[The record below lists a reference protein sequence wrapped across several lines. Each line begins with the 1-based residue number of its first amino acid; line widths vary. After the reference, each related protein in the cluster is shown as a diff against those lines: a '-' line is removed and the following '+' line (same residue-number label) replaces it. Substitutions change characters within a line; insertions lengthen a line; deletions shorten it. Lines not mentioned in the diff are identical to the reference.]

1 VVLLTLKAT
10 RVPDDYRFVFNDQ
23 AEVSNKEKSEKWDE
37 SGSELQFL
45 EFSYP
50 ANPFLPPKRPTAR
63 PLLRQIYPFVTAL

>member
-1 VVLLTLKAT
+1 MVLLTLKAT

-45 EFSYP
+45 EFSDP
-50 ANPFLPPKRPTAR
+50 QTHFSRLRGPRRVPFYGKFI
-63 PLLRQIYPFVTAL
+63 PL